1 MDRDRESTAHDRVC
15 IQIRPDQPAVMKNYL
30 KLSPVVAVL
39 FAFVSFAVF
48 NAYAEEKSERPGTKE
63 QAAVDQANKELD
75 RVYAELMAKA
85 GDPKN
90 RTGDLDA
97 EREKTSLRDAQRAWI
112 KWRDAETLFIA
123 RHGGAVGG
131 SALRIDVAEAQLKL
145 INDRIG
151 LLKAYLAQAPKE

>member
-1 MDRDRESTAHDRVC
+1 
-15 IQIRPDQPAVMKNYL
+15 MKSRL
-30 KLSPVVAVL
+30 FPVVIIL
-39 FAFVSFAVF
+39 FAFASFPIR
-48 NAYAEEKSERPGTKE
+48 NARAEEKWERPGTQE

-90 RTGDLDA
+90 RTGNLDA

-112 KWRDAETLFIA
+112 KWRDAEAMFIA

-131 SALRIDVAEAQLKL
+131 SALRMDFLDAQLKL
-145 INDRIG
+145 INDR
-151 LLKAYLAQAPKE
+151 LAVLKAYLAQALKE

>member
-1 MDRDRESTAHDRVC
+1 MKRHLFPVL
-15 IQIRPDQPAVMKNYL
+15 AV
-30 KLSPVVAVL
+30 V
-39 FAFVSFAVF
+39 FAFAFFAVC
-48 NAYAEEKSERPGTKE
+48 NAGAEEKWERPGTKE

-75 RVYAELMAKA
+75 RVYGELMAKA

-112 KWRDAETLFIA
+112 KWRDAEAMFIA

-131 SALRIDVAEAQLKL
+131 SALRMDFADAQLKL
-145 INDRIG
+145 INDRIAV
-151 LLKAYLAQAPKE
+151 LKAYLSQAPKE